1 MDGEW
6 TGGGGWLDAYSKKQR
21 TKSAAKA
28 DTAKDKAPQP
38 SQHSSASALLKWIQT
53 PQAVTIAKKAEQ
65 KAWNTFLAK
74 YPNADK
80 SKFVPQTDFTKDH
93 TGTSEI
99 YFKAG
104 PGHLIDVL
112 GSDSKYWSPEM
123 KSALGVGQS
132 SEGFPQQLTPS
143 GLKGDSL
150 PIPAVP
156 FHDSTQSL
164 KKIFND
170 QLNIYVTPDQY
181 FTTKFREIFQKT
193 KLTHHSGKESK
204 TWLAGPN
211 IKYWPQQLNFAVW
224 CATTGCGISR
234 EIFDGNSA
242 MPPNVRAFYKFH
254 IYFTVRRILYQMGG
268 IQSMSALPGDPTF
281 NQFNNK
287 YDVASYKRICAE
299 FGVDPSS
306 DFRYTSGENHGLGS
320 VNIYASNIGPV
331 KSPTSYPGGYN
342 KFSDEGGSAS
352 KGNLIYYV
360 EPDDDANGQAD
371 WFCPNVAE
379 GLTQAGLSRIN
390 QSIEAFVYCVLG
402 SQVNVRSSILGS
414 GGRAKE
420 AQSEFLVL
428 VEDAIRQPDL
438 AKSVQRYQLAVDE
451 AKVRLNFAVC
461 PGAWLMPAQMV
472 INTGTV
478 TGYNNQLKQALPGM
492 KLEVNDEVNKST
504 KKSGLKLMAGGP
516 TKINPPNS
524 HPSNP
529 IHKEATQKNGPSTA
543 PEDQTP
549 NEPVTNAVGT
559 GLMGESH
566 ENNKVAIAIGAV
578 GVAAL
583 IYAGMR

>member
-1 MDGEW
+1 M
-6 TGGGGWLDAYSKKQR
+6 
-21 TKSAAKA
+21 
-28 DTAKDKAPQP
+28 
-38 SQHSSASALLKWIQT
+38 SALLQWIQT
-53 PQAVTIAKKAEQ
+53 PEAARIGKVAEKKAW
-65 KAWNTFLAK
+65 KIFNAK
-74 YPNADK
+74 YPKADK
-80 SKFVPQTDFTKDH
+80 SKFEPQTDFANDH
-93 TGTSEI
+93 TATSKI

-104 PGHLIDVL
+104 PGHLINVL

-123 KSALGVGQS
+123 KSALGVRQS

-150 PIPAVP
+150 PIPAVG
-156 FHDSTQSL
+156 FHDAAPSL

-181 FTTKFREIFQKT
+181 FTTKFREIFHKT

-234 EIFDGNSA
+234 EIFDDNSA
-242 MPPNVRAFYKFH
+242 IPLPPNVRAFYKFH
-254 IYFTVRRILYQMGG
+254 IYFTVRRILFQMGG
-268 IQSMSALPGDPTF
+268 IQSISALPGDPTF
-281 NQFNNK
+281 DQSNNK
-287 YDVASYKRICAE
+287 YDVASYKRICNE

-306 DFRYTSGENHGLGS
+306 DFRYTAGENHGLGS
-320 VNIYASNIGPV
+320 VYIYATNIGPD
-331 KSPTSYPGGYN
+331 KTSASYPGFN
-342 KFSDEGGSAS
+342 KFSDEGGSGS
-352 KGNLIYYV
+352 KGNLIYYI
-360 EPDDDANGQAD
+360 EPDDAAYGQAD

-461 PGAWLMPAQMV
+461 PG
-472 INTGTV
+472 
-478 TGYNNQLKQALPGM
+478 PG
-492 KLEVNDEVNKST
+492 
-504 KKSGLKLMAGGP
+504 
-516 TKINPPNS
+516 
-524 HPSNP
+524 
-529 IHKEATQKNGPSTA
+529 
-543 PEDQTP
+543 
-549 NEPVTNAVGT
+549 
-559 GLMGESH
+559 
-566 ENNKVAIAIGAV
+566 
-578 GVAAL
+578 
-583 IYAGMR
+583 

>member
-6 TGGGGWLDAYSKKQR
+6 TGGGGWLNAYSRQQS

-28 DTAKDKAPQP
+28 DKTAKAPQP
-38 SQHSSASALLKWIQT
+38 SQHGSASSLLQWIQT
-53 PQAVTIAKKAEQ
+53 PQAIRIAKVAEQ
-65 KAWNTFLAK
+65 KAWKTFFAK
-74 YPNADK
+74 YPKADK
-80 SKFVPQTDFTKDH
+80 SKFEPQTDFAQDH
-93 TGTSEI
+93 TATSEI

-104 PGHLIDVL
+104 PGNLINVF

-123 KSALGVGQS
+123 KSALGVGHS

-150 PIPAVP
+150 PIPAVG
-156 FHDSTQSL
+156 FHDASNRVANPSL

-193 KLTHHSGKESK
+193 KLTHRSGKESK
-204 TWLAGPN
+204 TWLGGPN
-211 IKYWPQQLNFAVW
+211 MRYWPQQLNFAVW

-234 EIFDGNSA
+234 EIFGDNSSIPL
-242 MPPNVRAFYKFH
+242 PPNVRAFYKFH
-254 IYFTVRRILYQMGG
+254 IYFTVRRILFQMGG

-281 NQFNNK
+281 DQFNNK
-287 YDVASYKRICAE
+287 YDVSSYKRICNE

-306 DFRYTSGENHGLGS
+306 DFRYTSGANHGLGS
-320 VNIYASNIGPV
+320 VYIYVTNIGPD
-331 KSPTSYPGGYN
+331 KTSASYPGFN
-342 KFSDEGGSAS
+342 KFSDEGGKGI

-360 EPDDDANGQAD
+360 EPDDDANRQAD

-379 GLTQAGLSRIN
+379 GLTQAGLAQIN

-428 VEDAIRQPDL
+428 VEDSIRQPDL

-461 PGAWLMPAQMV
+461 PGAWLMPARMV
-472 INTGTV
+472 INTETV
-478 TGYNNQLKQALPGM
+478 MGYNNQLKQAVPGM
-492 KLEVNDEVNKST
+492 KLGVNDEVNKST
-504 KKSGLKLMAGGP
+504 KKVGVTHMSGGP
-516 TKINPPNS
+516 SKVKRPIGQDTKPPVI
-524 HPSNP
+524 PVQP
-529 IHKEATQKNGPSTA
+529 DKIKPVQATQVTA
-543 PEDQTP
+543 QPT
-549 NEPVTNAVGT
+549 A
-559 GLMGESH
+559 H
-566 ENNKVAIAIGAV
+566 ENNKAYLIAGGALF
-578 GVAAL
+578 AFITAH
-583 IYAGMR
+583 YAF

>member
-1 MDGEW
+1 MD
-6 TGGGGWLDAYSKKQR
+6 
-21 TKSAAKA
+21 
-28 DTAKDKAPQP
+28 
-38 SQHSSASALLKWIQT
+38 ALLKWIQT
-53 PQAVTIAKKAEQ
+53 PQADTIAKVAEQ
-65 KAWNTFLAK
+65 KAWKTFNAK
-74 YPNADK
+74 YPKADK
-80 SKFVPQTDFTKDH
+80 SKFEPQTDFAKDH
-93 TGTSEI
+93 TATSEI

-104 PGHLIDVL
+104 PGNLINVF

-150 PIPAVP
+150 PIPAVG
-156 FHDSTQSL
+156 FHDAAPSL
-164 KKIFND
+164 KKIFNN
-170 QLNIYVTPDQY
+170 QLNIYITPDQY

-234 EIFDGNSA
+234 KIFDDNSA
-242 MPPNVRAFYKFH
+242 IPLPENVRAFYKFH
-254 IYFTVRRILYQMGG
+254 IYFTVRRILFQMGG
-268 IQSMSALPGDPTF
+268 IQSISALPGDPTF
-281 NQFNNK
+281 DQFNNK
-287 YDVASYKRICAE
+287 YDVASYKRICNE

-306 DFRYTSGENHGLGS
+306 DFRFKRGANHGLGS
-320 VNIYASNIGPV
+320 VYIYVTNVGPDKTSV
-331 KSPTSYPGGYN
+331 SYPGHN
-342 KFSDEGGSAS
+342 KFSDEGGSGS
-352 KGNLIYYV
+352 KGNLIYYI
-360 EPDDDANGQAD
+360 EPDDAAYGQAD

-379 GLTQAGLSRIN
+379 GLTQAGLARIN

-428 VEDAIRQPDL
+428 MEDSIRQPDL

-451 AKVRLNFAVC
+451 AKVRLNLAVC
-461 PGAWLMPAQMV
+461 PGAWLMPARMV
-472 INTGTV
+472 INTGSV
-478 TGYNNQLKQALPGM
+478 IGYNNQLKQAVPGM
-492 KLEVNDEVNKST
+492 KLGVNDEVNKST
-504 KKSGLKLMAGGP
+504 KKAALKLMAGGP

-529 IHKEATQKNGPSTA
+529 IHKEATQEKRPA

-549 NEPVTNAVGT
+549 DEPVPNANSSET
-559 GLMGESH
+559 H
-566 ENNKVAIAIGAV
+566 ENNKAAVVIGAV
-578 GVAAL
+578 GIVAF
-583 IYAGMR
+583 IYFMR

>member
-1 MDGEW
+1 M
-6 TGGGGWLDAYSKKQR
+6 
-21 TKSAAKA
+21 
-28 DTAKDKAPQP
+28 
-38 SQHSSASALLKWIQT
+38 SALLQWIQT
-53 PQAVTIAKKAEQ
+53 PEAEKIAKVEEK
-65 KAWNTFLAK
+65 KAWKTFLAK

-104 PGHLIDVL
+104 PGYLIDVF

-150 PIPAVP
+150 PIPAVA
-156 FHDSTQSL
+156 FHGNYPGHSMKQ
-164 KKIFND
+164 IFND
-170 QLNIYVTPDQY
+170 KINIYVTPGQY

-193 KLTHHSGKESK
+193 KLTHRSGKESK

-211 IKYWPQQLNFAVW
+211 MKYWPQQLNFAVW
-224 CATTGCGISR
+224 CATTGCGLSR
-234 EIFDGNSA
+234 KLFEDSSA
-242 MPPNVRAFYKFH
+242 IPLPPNVRAFYKFH
-254 IYFTVRRILYQMGG
+254 VYFTVRRILFQMGG
-268 IQSMSALPGDPTF
+268 IQSISALPGDPTF

-306 DFRYTSGENHGLGS
+306 DFRYTTGANLGS
-320 VNIYASNIGPV
+320 VYIWVSGHGPQ
-331 KSPTSYPGGYN
+331 KTYTSYPGHD
-342 KFSDEGGSAS
+342 KFSDEGGTGS
-352 KGNLIYYV
+352 KGTLIQYI
-360 EPDDDANGQAD
+360 EPDDVANRQSD
-371 WFCPNVAE
+371 FFCPNVAE

-428 VEDAIRQPDL
+428 VEDSIRQPDL

-451 AKVRLNFAVC
+451 AKVRLNLAVC
-461 PGAWLMPAQMV
+461 PGAWLMPARMV
-472 INTGTV
+472 INMESV
-478 TGYNNQLKQALPGM
+478 TGYNNQLKQAIPDM
-492 KLEVNDEVNKST
+492 KLGVNDEVNKST
-504 KKSGLKLMAGGP
+504 KKAALKLMAGWP
-516 TKINPPNS
+516 TKMNPPNS

-529 IHKEATQKNGPSTA
+529 IHKEATQPEEKTPQ

-549 NEPVTNAVGT
+549 QPEKQKPDSTET
-559 GLMGESH
+559 H
-566 ENNKVAIAIGAV
+566 ENNKAAVAIGAV
-578 GVAAL
+578 GVAAF
-583 IYAGMR
+583 IYFMR

>member
-1 MDGEW
+1 MDNEW
-6 TGGGGWLDAYSKKQR
+6 TGGGGWLNAYSRQQR

-28 DTAKDKAPQP
+28 DAAKDKAPQP

-53 PQAVTIAKKAEQ
+53 SQAISIAKVAEQ
-65 KAWNTFLAK
+65 KAWKTFNAK
-74 YPNADK
+74 YPKADK
-80 SKFVPQTDFTKDH
+80 SKFVPQTDFAKDH
-93 TGTSEI
+93 TATSEI

-150 PIPAVP
+150 PIPAVG
-156 FHDSTQSL
+156 FHDAAPSL
-164 KKIFND
+164 KKIFNN

-181 FTTKFREIFQKT
+181 FTTKFREVFQKT

-211 IKYWPQQLNFAVW
+211 MRYWPQQLNFAVW
-224 CATTGCGISR
+224 CATTGCGITR
-234 EIFDGNSA
+234 EIFDNNNA
-242 MPPNVRAFYKFH
+242 MPENVRAFYKFH
-254 IYFTVRRILYQMGG
+254 IYFTVRRILFQMGG
-268 IQSMSALPGDPTF
+268 IQSISALPGDPTF
-281 NQFNNK
+281 DQINNK
-287 YDVASYKRICAE
+287 YDVASYKRICNE

-306 DFRYTSGENHGLGS
+306 DFHFTRGANHGLGS
-320 VNIYASNIGPV
+320 VYIYVSNIGPS
-331 KSPTSYPGGYN
+331 KEEGDIYPGGSK
-342 KFSDEGGSAS
+342 KFSDEGGSGS
-352 KGNLIYYV
+352 KGNLIYYI
-360 EPDDDANGQAD
+360 EPGDSAYAQAD

-402 SQVNVRSSILGS
+402 SQVNVRSSILGT

-451 AKVRLNFAVC
+451 AKVRLNLAVC
-461 PGAWLMPAQMV
+461 PGAWLMPASMV
-472 INTGTV
+472 INTESTI
-478 TGYNNQLKQALPGM
+478 GYNNQLKQAVPGM
-492 KLEVNDEVNKST
+492 KLGVNDEVNKST
-504 KKSGLKLMAGGP
+504 KKVGVTNMSGGP
-516 TKINPPNS
+516 SKVKRPIGHTSDKKPPVVPAQPEKIEPVQ
-524 HPSNP
+524 
-529 IHKEATQKNGPSTA
+529 ATQVTA
-543 PEDQTP
+543 NPT
-549 NEPVTNAVGT
+549 A
-559 GLMGESH
+559 H
-566 ENNKVAIAIGAV
+566 ENNKVYLIMGGALFAFIAAH
-578 GVAAL
+578 
-583 IYAGMR
+583 YAF

>member
-6 TGGGGWLDAYSKKQR
+6 TGGGGWLDAYSRQQR

-38 SQHSSASALLKWIQT
+38 SQHSSSSALLKWIQT
-53 PQAVTIAKKAEQ
+53 PQAVKIAKVAEQ
-65 KAWNTFLAK
+65 KAWKTFLAK

-80 SKFVPQTDFTKDH
+80 SKFVPQTDFAKDH
-93 TGTSEI
+93 TATSEI
-99 YFKAG
+99 YFKAR

-112 GSDSKYWSPEM
+112 GSDSKYWSSEM

-150 PIPAVP
+150 PIPAVG
-156 FHDSTQSL
+156 FHDSAQSL

-211 IKYWPQQLNFAVW
+211 MKYWPQQLNFAVW

-234 EIFDGNSA
+234 EIFA

-306 DFRYTSGENHGLGS
+306 DFRYTSGANHGLGS
-320 VNIYASNIGPV
+320 VYIYITNIGPD
-331 KSPTSYPGGYN
+331 KTSASYPGYN

-360 EPDDDANGQAD
+360 EPDDVANRQAD

-402 SQVNVRSSILGS
+402 SQVNVRSSILGT

-438 AKSVQRYQLAVDE
+438 AKSIQRYQLAVDE
-451 AKVRLNFAVC
+451 AKVRLNLAVC
-461 PGAWLMPAQMV
+461 PGAWLMPARMV
-472 INTGTV
+472 INMGTV

-492 KLEVNDEVNKST
+492 KLGVNDEVNKST
-504 KKSGLKLMAGGP
+504 KKSGLKLMGGGP

-543 PEDQTP
+543 PEDKTP
-549 NEPVTNAVGT
+549 QPANAVGT
-559 GLMGESH
+559 GVMGESH
-566 ENNKVAIAIGAV
+566 ENNKVAIAVAAV

-583 IYAGMR
+583 IYAVMR